1 MQGQQVDIAERSR
14 NRIRKARYRDIKSI
28 KSKAA
33 QANALAH
40 CQGTVVQG
48 RA

>member
-1 MQGQQVDIAERSR
+1 MGYM
-14 NRIRKARYRDIKSI
+14 KAM

-40 CQGTVVQG
+40 CAGTGHQKQGVMLART
-48 RA
+48 